1 RASESKTGRP
11 MSSTAVMNGRQ
22 CLAEEDR
29 GLDLEAEMEAF
40 LREVEKR
47 AYRIAAMSIRDRDE
61 ALDLVQD
68 AMINLTRHYARRPS
82 EEWRPLFYRILSNR
96 IRDWHRR
103 RSVRDSIL
111 RFFAGQPGEEYD
123 PVALASD
130 PSANDPAQVLERAEA
145 MEALERALAELPARQ
160 REAFVLR
167 NFEGLDV
174 AETALAMRCSDGS
187 VKTHFSRAT
196 HRLRKILAEYY

>member
-1 RASESKTGRP
+1 
-11 MSSTAVMNGRQ
+11 MNGRQ

-29 GLDLEAEMEAF
+29 GLDLEAELETF

-47 AYRIAAMSIRDRDE
+47 AYRIAAMSIGDRDE

-68 AMINLTRHYARRPS
+68 AMISLTRRYARRPA

-103 RSVRDSIL
+103 RRVRDSIL
-111 RFFAGQPGEEYD
+111 RFFPGQAGEDPD
-123 PVALASD
+123 PVALARD
-130 PSANDPAQVLERAEA
+130 PSANNPEQVLERGEA
-145 MEALERALAELPARQ
+145 MEALARALAELPARQ

-196 HRLRKILAEYY
+196 HRLREILVEYY